1 MQVRHMPCHAPA
13 KKTMA
18 CGKAGIPG
26 DPVLQDA
33 GLHLVC
39 RAEHFD
45 LSKARWELVCFRP
58 HLADI
63 LLDQPHVSQLL

>member
-1 MQVRHMPCHAPA
+1 MPCRAPA

-26 DPVLQDA
+26 DPVLRDP
-33 GLHLVC
+33 GLHPVR

-45 LSKARWELVCFRP
+45 LSKARGELVCFKP
-58 HLADI
+58 HLADA
-63 LLDQPHVSQLL
+63 LLDQPRVSQLL